1 MSSIH
6 ISSIYP
12 SPGSFLW
19 MYKYTISHF
28 KKQTQKQNPPLIPYW
43 ALLSQFLLLFI
54 DKLLEDVIYIY
65 NLYTFPH
72 PIHSSTCFHLAFSP
86 VPLKCLLKSDTST
99 PSNQKETFHSSWALS
114 NFLDWSLLKHL
125 LSWLPCHDSLL
136 VFPLFSPRIP
146 FSVSSTITLSGLPSV
161 SSKFSLLHP
170 FSVLM
175 WIYLNSWLSMF
186 FYPENFS
193 SEYQIHTSNLY
204 TSTGMSTQ
212 VF

>member
-1 MSSIH
+1 MAYSSH
-6 ISSIYP
+6 P
-12 SPGSFLW
+12 L
-19 MYKYTISHF
+19 M
-28 KKQTQKQNPPLIPYW
+28 NPLQSGLAPPCHHTALLIP
-43 ALLSQFLLLFI
+43 
-54 DKLLEDVIYIY
+54 D
-65 NLYTFPH
+65 LYAVKSKG
-72 PIHSSTCFHLAFSP
+72 HSHLI
-86 VPLKCLLKSDTST
+86 
-99 PSNQKETFHSSWALS
+99 WALS
-114 NFLDWSLLKHL
+114 NFLDWSLLLKHL

-136 VFPLFSPRIP
+136 VLPLFSPRIP

-204 TSTGMSTQ
+204 TSTGMSTLGCQ
-212 VF
+212 CNNKQIF